1 MQAVFG
7 RGKGHKPGPTIHPKP
22 DDKDKP
28 VEIKEPSTPTP
39 LDMFGASYMVATIV
53 PGAPV
58 PKKFAGIP
66 FEPWSDHP
74 QTEEDWAKVPGQIPL
89 SEPPMTVP
97 KGKQPASGVLIE
109 EEDGRLWVVH
119 PTNGFGGYKTTFPKG
134 KLDHIGMPP
143 QATAIKEA
151 FEETGLK
158 VEITGYV
165 GDIERSTTLAR
176 YYTARRVGG
185 SPADMGWETQAVSL
199 VPRDEIV
206 EFLNANVDR
215 KLVQK
220 LLE

>member
-1 MQAVFG
+1 MRAVFKHG
-7 RGKGHKPGPTIHPKP
+7 DGHKPGPTIHPKLGE
-22 DDKDKP
+22 KGKP
-28 VEIKEPSTPTP
+28 LEIEEPSMPTP
-39 LDMFGASYMVATIV
+39 LDEFGDSYMVATIV
-53 PGAPV
+53 PGGPV

-66 FEPWSDHP
+66 FEPWTDHP
-74 QTEEDWAKVPGQIPL
+74 RTEVEWAKVLGQIAL

-97 KGKQPASGVLIE
+97 KGKQPASGVIIE
-109 EEDGRLWVVH
+109 EDDGRLWVVH

-134 KLDHIGMPP
+134 KLDHIDIPL
-143 QATAIKEA
+143 QANAIKEA

-158 VEITGYV
+158 VEITGYI
-165 GDIERSTTLAR
+165 GDIERSTSVAR
-176 YYTARRVGG
+176 YYRARRVGG